1 MILPWNID
9 KEIEK
14 LGYTKE
20 SDYDEKYGII
30 YCKMEPQHYLHKVNI
45 MHKASGRHII
55 QSYTADSTVVGL
67 TFYETL
73 IFYKKAKQLERK
85 WKRNKNG

>member
-9 KEIEK
+9 KKIEE

-20 SDYDEKYGII
+20 DYDEKYGAI
-30 YCKMEPQHYLHKVNI
+30 YHKTEPENYLHTVHI
-45 MHKASGRHII
+45 MHKASGRHLI
-55 QSYTADSTVVGL
+55 QSYTNDSAVVGL

-85 WKRNKNG
+85 WKRNKNGK